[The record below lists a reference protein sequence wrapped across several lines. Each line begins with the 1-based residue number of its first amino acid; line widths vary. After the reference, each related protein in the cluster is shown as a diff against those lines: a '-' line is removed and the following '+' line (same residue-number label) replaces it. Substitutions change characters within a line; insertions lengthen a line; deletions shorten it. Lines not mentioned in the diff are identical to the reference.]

1 MKRIFAVVLAV
12 LAIAANDGG
21 PGFAAE
27 PPAAAAAKPDAI
39 PRAQQRKPI
48 HRTPAERRELRKRFI
63 PAPELQGGPDA
74 VQVAPPVRKVRLKPV
89 RERQGGSSS
98 ALTGA
103 RQATDPGALSRA
115 VCQSQCNL
123 ERMSCD
129 QGRASAYQNRADQLQ
144 AAQASC
150 YLAVQSCLSRC

>member
-12 LAIAANDGG
+12 LAIAANDGA
-21 PGFAAE
+21 PAFAAGRE
-27 PPAAAAAKPDAI
+27 PAPAGDTDAKPS
-39 PRAQQRKPI
+39 PKLRKPI
-48 HRTPAERRELRKRFI
+48 HRTLAERRKLRKSFV
-63 PAPELQGGPDA
+63 PAPELRDAPDP
-74 VQVAPPVRKVRLKPV
+74 VKEPPPARKVRLKPV

-98 ALTGA
+98 ASTGA
-103 RQATDPGALSRA
+103 RQATDPGASSRA

-150 YLAVQSCLSRC
+150 TLAVQSCLSRC